1 MSEPIL
7 EFSPGQ
13 IVALRFSPSVH
24 GAVIQVFPGVPENR
38 YSVFHDGKAAT
49 YYASQLQEVVSTPPA
64 PALVSL
70 QRFNAQLTALQL
82 THPSISS
89 LFSLHAARVDFIPYQ
104 FRPVLKFIN
113 ADRPRLLIADEVGVG
128 KTIEAGLIL
137 REFQARR
144 DVRSVLVICPKSLV
158 TERKWQMELRRFD
171 EDFDHLD
178 GAKLRHCL
186 TESDMEGVWPDRYAK
201 SILPFSLFDER
212 LLHGE
217 RQGRR
222 KVPGLLELD
231 PPPKFDLVI
240 VDEAHAIRNASTWVH
255 QGVRFFCDHAEA
267 VVFLTA
273 TPIQLSGF
281 DLFTLLNV
289 LRPDLVIDPVSFEHL
304 TEPNPHINAAS
315 TAARGAKAGWQDQA
329 REELERAAAT
339 SWGRQFLQPNPEYER
354 VSRMLTAGEL
364 TRQQR
369 VGFVRDVERLHTLD
383 RLINRTRRR
392 DIGQFTTRKPE
403 TIAVPFTPEQQALHD
418 SLLNAQ
424 ARILRRLHGDRGV
437 QFMLS
442 TLRRQAASS
451 IFGLAPLIREILTRR
466 ISELEW
472 DEMGASDDLDPSAAV
487 ESLSEEIAGVLAM
500 AESLSGLDPK
510 LDALHQVIRDKQV
523 LPNNKLLLFSSFR
536 HTLRYLEASLGID
549 GVRIGLIHGG
559 TGDDERRELRYKFSL
574 PRHDQRA
581 LDILLSSE
589 VGSEGLDYQFCDAL
603 INYDLPWNPM
613 RVEQRIGRIDRYRQ
627 KSEAVVIYNFVTPGT
642 VDADIY
648 FRCLLRIGIFQA
660 ALGGSEE
667 ILGRISQGLR
677 RIGEDFEL
685 SEEERQ
691 ARLQQLADNEV
702 RVLQEQTRVEEQ
714 QAAFFG
720 ISLPLQLIE
729 QEVQDATSAWLS
741 PNALRNLV
749 QTYLGGLGGGEAT
762 LLGAGPRQTLRA
774 SQADRSRLLEDFR
787 QLPARR
793 ALIDRAWERWLKG
806 ADPHLPVT
814 FDSEYARDEREVMF
828 ITPVHPLA
836 QQAARSVQ
844 SEETPYVALRVH
856 GMTLPAGEY
865 PFAIYQWES
874 KGVRTTSSLQPVC
887 TSKEVQDRFFELVG
901 EATSV
906 NGEEVSWPEQAVF
919 DDLEAEQYRLWS
931 GHREDYRTESV
942 RLVSYRRESLRQSH
956 AARVR
961 VLRDQ
966 LEKANHANLKR
977 MRQAQIDAAEADH
990 ARRTAELDEAEAVAD
1005 VISRPVAY
1013 GYLLLG
1019 QEN

>member
-1 MSEPIL
+1 MQKPASRGKPPYVNEL
-7 EFSPGQ
+7 E
-13 IVALRFSPSVH
+13 
-24 GAVIQVFPGVPENR
+24 NTTT
-38 YSVFHDGKAAT
+38 KA
-49 YYASQLQEVVSTPPA
+49 
-64 PALVSL
+64 
-70 QRFNAQLTALQL
+70 
-82 THPSISS
+82 
-89 LFSLHAARVDFIPYQ
+89 
-104 FRPVLKFIN
+104 
-113 ADRPRLLIADEVGVG
+113 
-128 KTIEAGLIL
+128 
-137 REFQARR
+137 
-144 DVRSVLVICPKSLV
+144 
-158 TERKWQMELRRFD
+158 
-171 EDFDHLD
+171 
-178 GAKLRHCL
+178 
-186 TESDMEGVWPDRYAK
+186 
-201 SILPFSLFDER
+201 ILPFSLFDER

-217 RQGRR
+217 RKGRR
-222 KVPGLLELD
+222 RVPGLLQLD
-231 PPPKFDLVI
+231 PPPKFDVVI
-240 VDEAHAIRNASTWVH
+240 VDEAHAIRNANTWVH
-255 QGVRFFCDHAEA
+255 QGVRFLCDHAEA

-289 LRPDLVIDPVSFEHL
+289 LRPDLVIDPISFEHL
-304 TEPNPHINAAS
+304 TGPNPHINAAS
-315 TAARGAKAGWQDQA
+315 TAARAARPGWQSEA
-329 REELERAAAT
+329 RQEMERAAAT

-354 VSRMLTAGEL
+354 LSRILAAGEL
-364 TRQQR
+364 TREQR

-392 DIGQFTTRKPE
+392 EIGQFTTRKPE

-418 SLLNAQ
+418 SLLNVQ
-424 ARILRRLHGDRGV
+424 ACILRHLHGDRSV

-466 ISELEW
+466 IGELEW
-472 DEMGASDDLDPSAAV
+472 DEMGASDEIDPSTAI

-500 AESLSGLDPK
+500 ADDLGGPDPK
-510 LDALHQVIRDKQV
+510 LEALEQVIREKQA

-536 HTLRYLEASLGID
+536 HTLRYLEEKLGIA
-549 GVRIGLIHGG
+549 GVRIGLIHGH
-559 TGDDERRELRYKFSL
+559 TPDEERRELRHRFSL
-574 PRHDQRA
+574 PRNDQRA
-581 LDILLSSE
+581 LDLLLSSE

-613 RVEQRIGRIDRYRQ
+613 RVEQRIGRIDRYGQ

-642 VDADIY
+642 VHADIY

-677 RIGEDFEL
+677 RIGEDLEL

-691 ARLQQLADNEV
+691 ARLEQLADNEV

-714 QAAFFG
+714 QAALFG

-729 QEVQDATSAWLS
+729 KEVQDATNTWLA
-741 PNALRNLV
+741 PDALRNLV
-749 QTYLGGLGGGEAT
+749 RTYLSGLGGGDAA

-774 SQADRSRLLEDFR
+774 SQADRARLLEDFR
-787 QLPARR
+787 LLPTRR

-806 ADPHLPVT
+806 GDPHLSVT
-814 FDSEYARDEREVMF
+814 FDSEYARDDREVTF

-836 QQAARSVQ
+836 QQAARTARTD
-844 SEETPYVALRVH
+844 EMPYVAFRVFDE
-856 GMTLPAGEY
+856 TLPAGEY
-865 PFAIYQWES
+865 PFAIYQWET
-874 KGVRTTSSLQPVC
+874 KGVRSTSSLQPVC
-887 TSKEVQDRFFELVG
+887 THEEIQDRFFELIA
-901 EATSV
+901 EASPLD
-906 NGEEVSWPEQAVF
+906 GAEVSWPEQTIF
-919 DDLEAEQYRLWS
+919 DELEAEQYRLWS
-931 GHREDYRTESV
+931 RHREEYREESV

-961 VLRDQ
+961 LLKEQ
-966 LEKANHANLKR
+966 LEKASHAKVER
-977 MRQAQIDAAEADH
+977 MRQAQIDAAEADY